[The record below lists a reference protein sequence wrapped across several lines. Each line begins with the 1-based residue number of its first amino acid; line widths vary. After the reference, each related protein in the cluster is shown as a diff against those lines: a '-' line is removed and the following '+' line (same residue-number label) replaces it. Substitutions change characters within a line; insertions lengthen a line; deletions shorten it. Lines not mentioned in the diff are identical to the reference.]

1 MTNLRAQWSAVKS
14 WSGGTSPLARFG
26 KVLVV
31 LFGMVSGAALAG
43 LVAFGCQQNST
54 PTTPSGPTLKSFNV
68 SASSTSVQVGSP
80 FSITVTAI
88 GSDGKTLTGYTG
100 TVKFTSS
107 DTSAGLPQN
116 YAFVAADSGTHT
128 FTNGVT
134 LKTVGAGSQGSQ
146 TITVTDTVTTSA
158 TGTATIGVTD
168 LATQLKVTAPSS
180 SAAGSAFSV
189 TVSANDSGGQVVTSY
204 TDTVHFTSSDTNAAL
219 PTDYKFVAADN
230 GTHTFTGVILKTVG
244 AGSQTITVTDTTSA
258 SISGNATVAVTSAVV
273 SQLKLTVPSSSPAGS
288 PFSVT
293 VSAENSGGQVVA
305 GYNGTIHFTSTDT
318 NTKVVLP
325 ADYTFV
331 AGDAGTH
338 TFTNGFTLSTTGTQ
352 TITATDTTTPTI
364 TGNASLTVQAPTL
377 VSIAVTPTGASISAG
392 QTQQYTATG
401 TYSDGSKPTL
411 TSGVTWASSSTSVA
425 TINSSGL
432 ATAVA
437 QGTTN
442 ITAAVGSIT
451 SPATAVTLQV
461 TPATQGLVPRYL
473 FEVNTDNSI
482 SSYAVLPSTGQV
494 RAVSHFD
501 NVTPLEIES
510 AALNPV
516 VSAFY
521 LIQPNNTSGGNALVT
536 TYAFSAGG
544 RITVANSNF
553 NGNLDGGPG
562 TIAVDPQ
569 GRYLYGTDQ
578 ADGQI
583 TLYNLDPHS
592 GAASGGTTAIKVSPA
607 GKQLAIDPAG
617 SFLYM
622 EDSNG
627 NIHSYQIGTGGT
639 LTAVGTPPTQHPSMP
654 GPIAVDPKNRYLVA
668 VDNMSQPQVFAY
680 QIANGTLSL
689 VPSSPFNMGLGGAF
703 IGEIAID
710 PTGTYLYGI
719 DVANNQLLGI
729 FNNGGVFTP
738 ITGSPFASPN
748 TLPKQLNVDPSG
760 QYVYVTYENTQEV
773 WTYSIAS
780 AGTVTPGGALTPTSK
795 MRLRTSVTDGQMI
808 SSGSNPVTFT
818 PQSFYVANSG
828 TATIGQFSITP
839 TSGALTSL
847 GTPVAA
853 GTAPYD
859 VAADPNPSSPYLY
872 AANQGS
878 ANISGYTI
886 ASNGTLSA
894 LSNSPFPAGNLP
906 EWLAIDTVASGEHL
920 YSTTSGD
927 AALGSFDISNGTLFG
942 TGLGGSTDQNP
953 VHVSLD
959 PNDLFAFTVN
969 SPAAATHGSVD
980 YFAIG
985 HTIHGTSVAA
995 GNLPRFGA
1003 VHPSGEFFYVANNG
1017 DNTIFEYTINA
1028 STGAPTQF
1036 GSVPVP
1042 VTGAADL
1049 SSIVIEPTGN
1059 YLYASDQTAN
1069 KVYIFSINR
1078 TTGALTAAS
1087 TPSIA
1092 TANAPYAMT
1101 IDISGKYL
1109 YVSNLNS
1116 GDINIFSINSANGSL
1131 TQVGTSTVPAGG
1143 TSPRGM
1149 TTTGT
1154 IQ

>member
-1 MTNLRAQWSAVKS
+1 VTVSAEYP
-14 WSGGTSPLARFG
+14 GGDVDNAYFG
-26 KVLVV
+26 KVH
-31 LFGMVSGAALAG
+31 
-43 LVAFGCQQNST
+43 
-54 PTTPSGPTLKSFNV
+54 
-68 SASSTSVQVGSP
+68 
-80 FSITVTAI
+80 
-88 GSDGKTLTGYTG
+88 
-100 TVKFTSS
+100 FTST
-107 DTSAGLPQN
+107 DKNAVLPAD
-116 YAFVAADSGTHT
+116 YTFVASDRGKHT

-134 LKTVGAGSQGSQ
+134 LSAAGSQ
-146 TITVTDTVTTSA
+146 TITATDTKVLTLTGNA
-158 TGTATIGVTD
+158 TVSVSVSDIV
-168 LATQLKVTAPSS
+168 TQLKVAAPAT

-189 TVSANDSGGQVVTSY
+189 TISAANSTGTAVPSY
-204 TDTVHFTSSDTNAAL
+204 VGTIHFTSSDANAVL
-219 PTDYKFVAADN
+219 PANYTFTTADAGTHTFNAVTLNTVGTGSQTITATDTTTATITGTVTVAVSSGVVSQLKVTLPATSPAGSPFSATVSAENSTGQVVTGYTGTIHFTSSDSRAVLPANYTFVAADN
-230 GTHTFTGVILKTVG
+230 GTHTFTNGV
-244 AGSQTITVTDTTSA
+244 
-258 SISGNATVAVTSAVV
+258 
-273 SQLKLTVPSSSPAGS
+273 
-288 PFSVT
+288 
-293 VSAENSGGQVVA
+293 
-305 GYNGTIHFTSTDT
+305 
-318 NTKVVLP
+318 
-325 ADYTFV
+325 
-331 AGDAGTH
+331 
-338 TFTNGFTLSTTGTQ
+338 TLSTTGTQ
-352 TITATDTTTPTI
+352 SVTATDTVTSTI
-364 TGNASLTVQAPTL
+364 TGNASLTVQAPVL
-377 VSIAVTPTGASISAG
+377 NSIAVTPATASISVG

-401 TYSDGSKPTL
+401 TFSDGGTQTL
-411 TSGVTWASSSTSVA
+411 TSGVTWASSNTSVA
-425 TINSSGL
+425 TIDSSGL
-432 ATAVA
+432 ATGVA
-437 QGTTN
+437 TGTTN

-451 SPATAVTLQV
+451 SPGTAVTLQV
-461 TPATQGLVPRYL
+461 TAATQGLVPRYL

-501 NVTPLEIES
+501 NVTPLGIES
-510 AALNPV
+510 AVLNPV

-521 LIQPNNTSGGNALVT
+521 LIQPNNASGGNALVT
-536 TYAFSAGG
+536 TYAFSAAG
-544 RITVANSNF
+544 RITVANSDF

-562 TIAVDPQ
+562 TIAVDPL

-583 TLYNLDPHS
+583 TLYSLDPHS

-607 GKQLAIDPAG
+607 GKQLAIDPTG
-617 SFLYM
+617 TFVYM
-622 EDSNG
+622 EDSGG
-627 NIHSYQIGTGGT
+627 NIHSYQIGTGGA
-639 LTAVGTPPTQHPSMP
+639 LTAVGTAPTQHPSMG
-654 GPIAVDPKNRYLVA
+654 GPIAVDPLNRYLVA
-668 VDNMSQPQVFAY
+668 VDNMSQPQVYAY
-680 QIANGTLSL
+680 QITSGTLTL
-689 VPSSPFNMGLGGAF
+689 VPSSPFDMGAGGAF
-703 IGEIAID
+703 ISQVAID

-719 DVANNQLLGI
+719 DVVNSQLLGI

-748 TLPKQLNVDPSG
+748 TLPKQLSVDPSG
-760 QYVYVTYENTQEV
+760 QYVYVAYENTQEV

-780 AGTVTPGGALTPTSK
+780 AGTVTPGGALNPTSR
-795 MRLRTSVTDGQMI
+795 MRLRTSASDSQMI
-808 SSGSNPVTFT
+808 SAGSNPVTFT
-818 PQSFYVANSG
+818 PQSLYVANSG

-847 GTPVAA
+847 GTPVTA

-886 ASNGTLSA
+886 ASNGTLTA
-894 LSNSPFPAGNLP
+894 LSNSPFAAGNSP

-920 YSTTSGD
+920 FSANSGD
-927 AALGSFDISNGTLFG
+927 ATLGSFDVSNGTLFG

-969 SPAAATHGSVD
+969 SPAAATHGSID

-995 GNLPRFGA
+995 GSLPRFGV

-1028 STGAPTQF
+1028 GTGAPTQF
-1036 GSVPVP
+1036 GSVSVP
-1042 VTGAADL
+1042 VTGTPNL
-1049 SSIVIEPTGN
+1049 SSIVIEQTGN

-1078 TTGALTAAS
+1078 TTGALSAAS

-1092 TANAPYAMT
+1092 TGNAPYAMT

-1116 GDINIFSINSANGSL
+1116 GDINIFSINLTNGNL
-1131 TQVGTSTVPAGG
+1131 TQVGTSTVSAGG
-1143 TSPRGM
+1143 TFPRGM

-1154 IQ
+1154 LQ